1 MKFENTYVS
10 NFQGA
15 FRGLRNPLESWNKS
29 DSAFGIDPTS
39 DCDKDWEIAAAYIDA
54 NEKYNYEEEYDK
66 YYEAQEKY
74 ADWLIKNG
82 VLKITKGYT
91 ECIEY
96 AFIGPKDLDL
106 AHRMIKAGTSDSKFL
121 RQINVSVDITAP
133 LYWYKQFDT
142 YKVGTVA
149 NSTSTMH
156 KLTSTPITLECFEK
170 DDYVNSLIL
179 SETSTEDSVFG
190 YFVDDMAKE
199 LINHLETLRLKY
211 LETKDKRYWKE
222 LIRWLPNG
230 WLQTRTVTM
239 NYAVL
244 RNQYFQRKHHKLSE
258 WHQYCN
264 WIESLPYADDL
275 IIYTGKD

>member
-29 DSAFGIDPTS
+29 DSAFGIDATS
-39 DCDKDWEIAAAYIDA
+39 DCDKDWQIADLYCKKNNIDI
-54 NEKYNYEEEYDK
+54 NSDHFYDV
-66 YYEAQEKY
+66 EEKY
-74 ADWLIKNG
+74 AAWLRENG

-91 ECIEY
+91 ECVEY
-96 AFIGPKDLDL
+96 AFIGPNDLDL

-133 LYWYKQFDT
+133 LYWYKEFDT
-142 YKVGTVA
+142 YKIGTVA

-156 KLTSTPITLECFEK
+156 KLSKTPITLDCFEK
-170 DDYVNSLIL
+170 DDYNRSLVL
-179 SETSTEDSVFG
+179 TEENTEEGVIG
-190 YFVDDMAKE
+190 YFVDDMVKE
-199 LINHLETLRLKY
+199 LINHLETLRLLY
-211 LETKDKRYWKE
+211 LETKDKKYWKE

-244 RNQYFQRKHHKLSE
+244 RNQYFQRQHHKLSE
-258 WHQYCN
+258 WHQYCE
-264 WIESLPYADDL
+264 WIESLPYSEDL
-275 IIYTGKD
+275 ITYTGEN

>member
-15 FRGLRNPLESWNKS
+15 FRGLRNPLESWSRS
-29 DSAFGIDPTS
+29 DSVFGIDS
-39 DCDKDWEIAAAYIDA
+39 EDYFDKDWEIASAYIDA
-54 NEKYNYEEEYDK
+54 NEKYDYEEEYDK

-74 ADWLIKNG
+74 ANWLIKNG
-82 VLKITKGYT
+82 ILKNQNEY
-91 ECIEY
+91 IEY
-96 AFIGPKDLDL
+96 AIIGPKDLDL
-106 AHRMIKAGTSDSKFL
+106 AHRMIKAGSSDSKFL

-133 LYWYKQFDT
+133 LYFFKEFDT
-142 YKVGTVA
+142 YKIGTVA

-156 KLTSTPITLECFEK
+156 KLASTPITIDCFET
-170 DDYVNSLIL
+170 DDYKKSLLL
-179 SETSTEDSVFG
+179 SEKNTEEGVFG

-211 LETKDKRYWKE
+211 LETKDKKYWKE

-244 RNQYFQRKHHKLSE
+244 RNQYFQRQHHKLSE
-258 WHQYCN
+258 WHQYCE
-264 WIESLPYADDL
+264 WIESLPYSEDL
-275 IIYTGKD
+275 IIYTG